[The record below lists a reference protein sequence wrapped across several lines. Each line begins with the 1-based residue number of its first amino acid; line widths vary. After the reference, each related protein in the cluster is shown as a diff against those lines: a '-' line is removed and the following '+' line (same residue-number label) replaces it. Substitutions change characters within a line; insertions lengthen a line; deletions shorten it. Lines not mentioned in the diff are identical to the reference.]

1 MALKMN
7 KNEVET
13 YEYLGFLLGNE
24 EYAIDILRV
33 KEIRGY
39 TEPTT
44 IADAPPFVK
53 GVINLRGNIVPIVDL
68 RMRFGLE
75 NITYTPFTVVIVLNV
90 MARTLGIVVDN
101 VSDVFRLSAQ
111 DIRPAPDFSGI
122 FHSRYIQGLANVGDK
137 MLIVTDIEA
146 LMASSEMAL
155 FDEATFEKN

>member
-1 MALKMN
+1 MN

-13 YEYLGFLLGNE
+13 HEYLGFLLGNE

>member
-1 MALKMN
+1 
-7 KNEVET
+7 
-13 YEYLGFLLGNE
+13 
-24 EYAIDILRV
+24 
-33 KEIRGY
+33 
-39 TEPTT
+39 
-44 IADAPPFVK
+44 
-53 GVINLRGNIVPIVDL
+53 
-68 RMRFGLE
+68 
-75 NITYTPFTVVIVLNV
+75 

-155 FDEATFEKN
+155 FDETKFEKN

>member
-1 MALKMN
+1 MN

-13 YEYLGFLLGNE
+13 HEYLGFLLGNE

-75 NITYTPFTVVIVLNV
+75 NITYTPFTVVIVLNI

-101 VSDVFRLSAQ
+101 VSDVFRLGAQ

-155 FDEATFEKN
+155 FDEAKFEKN

>member
-1 MALKMN
+1 M
-7 KNEVET
+7 
-13 YEYLGFLLGNE
+13 
-24 EYAIDILRV
+24 
-33 KEIRGY
+33 
-39 TEPTT
+39 
-44 IADAPPFVK
+44 
-53 GVINLRGNIVPIVDL
+53 
-68 RMRFGLE
+68 
-75 NITYTPFTVVIVLNV
+75 VIVLNV

-146 LMASSEMAL
+146 LLASSEMAL

>member
-1 MALKMN
+1 MN

-13 YEYLGFLLGNE
+13 HEYLGFLLGNE

-44 IADAPPFVK
+44 IADASPFVK

-155 FDEATFEKN
+155 FDEAKFEKN

>member
-1 MALKMN
+1 MN

-13 YEYLGFLLGNE
+13 HEYLGFLLGNE

-101 VSDVFRLSAQ
+101 VSDVFRLGAQ

-155 FDEATFEKN
+155 FDEAKFEKN

>member
-1 MALKMN
+1 MN

-13 YEYLGFLLGNE
+13 HEYLGFLLGNE

-75 NITYTPFTVVIVLNV
+75 NITYTPFTVVIVLNI

-101 VSDVFRLSAQ
+101 VSDVFCLSAQ

-155 FDEATFEKN
+155 FDETKFEKN

>member
-1 MALKMN
+1 MN

-13 YEYLGFLLGNE
+13 HEYLGFLLGNE

-75 NITYTPFTVVIVLNV
+75 NITYTPFTVVIVLNI

-101 VSDVFRLSAQ
+101 VSDVFCLGAQ

-155 FDEATFEKN
+155 FDEAKFEKN